1 MNKGRRF
8 LPPASCTGGLRV
20 NGRLMVYSTAELPE
34 DFPLRLCCL
43 KEVTGL
49 SWNQL
54 CDVLGVG
61 SKQMRRWRKGIEPC
75 GGAMMAIFW
84 VASQVPGGLDLVMG
98 EGFVASLPE
107 A

>member
-43 KEVTGL
+43 KRSPGSAGTSSAM
-49 SWNQL
+49 SWGWAASR
-54 CDVLGVG
+54 CA
-61 SKQMRRWRKGIEPC
+61 
-75 GGAMMAIFW
+75 GGER
-84 VASQVPGGLDLVMG
+84 ASSPAAD
-98 EGFVASLPE
+98 
-107 A
+107 